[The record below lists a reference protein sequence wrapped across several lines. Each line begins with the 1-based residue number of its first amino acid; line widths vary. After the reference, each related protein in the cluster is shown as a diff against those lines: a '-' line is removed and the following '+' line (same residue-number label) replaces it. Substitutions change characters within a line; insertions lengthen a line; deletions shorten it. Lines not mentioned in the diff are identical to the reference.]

1 MNDLKARITSTISQL
16 SQQIH
21 VTVNVTMTSVFIT
34 LKNNSKRIQFCI
46 FLYEYSAVII

>member
-1 MNDLKARITSTISQL
+1 MNDLEARITSTMSNL

-34 LKNNSKRIQFCI
+34 LKNNSKRIQFCFYI
-46 FLYEYSAVII
+46 AVII